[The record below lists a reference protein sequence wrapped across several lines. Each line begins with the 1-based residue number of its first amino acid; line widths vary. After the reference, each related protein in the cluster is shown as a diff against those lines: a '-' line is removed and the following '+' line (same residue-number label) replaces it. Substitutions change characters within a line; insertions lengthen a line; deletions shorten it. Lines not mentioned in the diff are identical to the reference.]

1 MRTIW
6 KRTFK
11 LRVAFNMAVCA
22 LLLGAFGSLPRETIS
37 GFLGRKY
44 LSAARWG
51 EASVWVVLARL
62 VDALHPWEKRHCARV
77 AREEHAGWLAMYPE
91 RYR

>member
-37 GFLGRKY
+37 GFLGRKGLTSRSSHTWY
-44 LSAARWG
+44 RLM
-51 EASVWVVLARL
+51 RL
-62 VDALHPWEKRHCARV
+62 VDWLHPNERMHCARV